1 MLWFVFYAKLQFFP
15 NLHKYFLFRQEY
27 RRDVQ
32 FFETGEQEEQE
43 SCAGGFETGE
53 QEEQESCAG
62 GFETGEQEEQ
72 EGCSGV
78 LRQENR
84 RTGVREEQEGDM
96 LIGSRVLFCG

>member
-32 FFETGEQEEQE
+32 F
-43 SCAGGFETGE
+43 FETGE